1 MWPSHL
7 ADDVRFDHV
16 AAADAAAEL
25 RRLARAID
33 AHATVRAQQLAA
45 ATHFRGHAR
54 DTVDEL
60 TGMQGNRATAL
71 VHRLHA
77 EARAIEND
85 AVAATRA
92 ADRLADARARW
103 RAEQAHRAAQERAA
117 W

>member
-16 AAADAAAEL
+16 GAAVAAEEL
-25 RRLARAID
+25 RRMAQAIG

-54 DTVDEL
+54 DTVAEL
-60 TGMQGNRATAL
+60 TGHQGRRAAAL
-71 VHRLHA
+71 VQRLHA
-77 EARAIEND
+77 EARTIEDD

-103 RAEQAHRAAQERAA
+103 RAEQERRSAQERAA

>member
-7 ADDVRFDHV
+7 ADDVRFDH
-16 AAADAAAEL
+16 AAAAIAAEEL
-25 RRLARAID
+25 GRLARTID

-60 TGMQGNRATAL
+60 TGHQGRRAAAL
-71 VHRLHA
+71 VRRLHT
-77 EARAIEND
+77 EARTIEDD

-103 RAEQAHRAAQERAA
+103 RAGQERRSAEERAA

>member
-7 ADDVRFDHV
+7 ADDVRFDH
-16 AAADAAAEL
+16 AAAAIAAEEL

-33 AHATVRAQQLAA
+33 AHATVRARQLAA

-54 DTVDEL
+54 ATVEEL
-60 TGMQGNRATAL
+60 TGGQGRLAAAL
-71 VHRLHA
+71 VRRLHA
-77 EARAIEND
+77 EARTIEDD

-92 ADRLADARARW
+92 ADRLADARVRWHAAR
-103 RAEQAHRAAQERAA
+103 ERRSARERGA

>member
-7 ADDVRFDHV
+7 ADDVRFDR
-16 AAADAAAEL
+16 AAATEAASEL
-25 RRLARAID
+25 RRLAAAID

-45 ATHFRGHAR
+45 AAHFRGHTR

-60 TGMQGNRATAL
+60 TGTQGHRATAL

-77 EARAIEND
+77 EARAIEDD

-103 RAEQAHRAAQERAA
+103 RAEQARRAAQDRAA